1 MTVAVRSALEVYPVP
16 FGVEEAVRQ
25 QWTENLLTRAADL
38 NRREC
43 KECLRVAS
51 TNRRHTSGA
60 VDDLER

>member
-38 NRREC
+38 
-43 KECLRVAS
+43 LRV
-51 TNRRHTSGA
+51 G
-60 VDDLER
+60 VVLLEPEPEVEP